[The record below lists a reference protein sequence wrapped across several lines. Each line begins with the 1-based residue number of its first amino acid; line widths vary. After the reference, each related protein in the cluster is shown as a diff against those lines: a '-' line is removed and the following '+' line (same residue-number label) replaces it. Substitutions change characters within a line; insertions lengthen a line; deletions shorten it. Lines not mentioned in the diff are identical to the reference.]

1 MINIFKKNYYSRIFK
16 KIVVFI
22 IFLLFMTLFFKLIDF
37 TISVNSSSISNWI
50 ITLNFEEPGGANT
63 DIIFGEKLEASDD
76 QDDNDLPLPPSSF
89 PPYISSWFDAGLAD
103 PYDKLLKDI
112 RKYPDDYKIWN
123 LYVQWIPSD
132 YASSTDITI
141 SWNNS
146 ELYNSEYDYMV
157 LYDFDS
163 TIVVANMLIIDSY
176 SFNSLAMIP
185 HHFQVIC
192 NSSSSSGNNPPYI
205 PSNPFPINGTT
216 EVNISTNLDWI
227 GGDPDQ
233 NDLVTYD
240 VYFGTTNNPQKIISN
255 QSATTYNPASL
266 NYNKT
271 YYWKIIAWDDKGSWS
286 EGPLW
291 HFTTKTQTSI
301 QINKPPIADANGP
314 YTGLVNQNITFN
326 ASGSYDIDGTITKY
340 NWNFG
345 DGTTSNI
352 KNPIHAYK
360 INGTYIVI
368 LEVTDNNSLTD
379 KDVTTTYIFTTD
391 SDQDGWGDDEE
402 HKYGTNPNDPLDFP
416 LDTDNDHIPDSED
429 TDDDNDGLL
438 DVLEEK
444 LGSDSKNKLDVKNVI
459 INGITHFLIDTNKDD
474 KIDLFY
480 NSTSGK
486 TTNIYY
492 TNKNQYL
499 IDEDG
504 DGKWD
509 YIYDSTGSLIKY
521 TKEEKNTIFEL
532 PFIIY
537 PLVIMFLIGITIF
550 ILKLFFT
557 KKS

>member
-1 MINIFKKNYYSRIFK
+1 MINIFNKNYYSRFFK
-16 KIVVFI
+16 KIAVFI
-22 IFLLFMTLFFKLIDF
+22 IFLLFTALFFKSINF
-37 TISVNSSSISNWI
+37 TISVNSLSTSEWN
-50 ITLNFEEPGGANT
+50 ITLYFEEPGGANT
-63 DIIFGEKLEASDD
+63 DSIFGEKLEASDNLD
-76 QDDNDLPLPPSSF
+76 NNDLPLPPSPF
-89 PPYISSWFDAGLAD
+89 PPYISSWFDAGLSS

-163 TIVVANMLIIDSY
+163 VTVVANMLIIDSY

-185 HHFQVIC
+185 HHFQIIC
-192 NSSSSSGNNPPYI
+192 NSSISSTNNPPYI
-205 PSNPFPINGTT
+205 PSNPFPINGST
-216 EVNISTNLDWI
+216 EVNIFTNLDWI
-227 GGDPDQ
+227 GSDPDQ

-255 QSATTYNPASL
+255 QSATAYNPGSL

-271 YYWKIIAWDDKGSWS
+271 YYWKIIAWDNKGSWS

-291 HFTTKTQTSI
+291 LFTTEINTSTL
-301 QINKPPIADANGP
+301 INKHPVADANGP
-314 YTGLVNQNITFN
+314 YIGLVNQNLTFN
-326 ASGSYDIDGTITKY
+326 ASGSYDLDGTITKY

-352 KNPIHAYK
+352 KNPVHAYK
-360 INGTYIVI
+360 INGTYLVI

-379 KDVTTTYIFTTD
+379 IDETTAYIFSTD
-391 SDQDGWGDDEE
+391 SDKDGWSDDEE

-416 LDTDNDHIPDSED
+416 IDTDNDHIPDSED
-429 TDDDNDGLL
+429 TDDDNDGLI
-438 DVLEEK
+438 DIIEEN
-444 LGSDSKNKLDVKNVI
+444 LSSNSKNKSDVKNVI
-459 INGITHFLIDTNKDD
+459 INGITHFLIDTNKDE

-492 TNKNQYL
+492 TDKNQYL

-504 DGKWD
+504 DGEWD
-509 YIYDSTGSLIKY
+509 YIYDSTGALIKY
-521 TKEEKNTIFEL
+521 TKEEKNTIFEF

-537 PLVIMFLIGITIF
+537 PLVIMFLIGITFF

>member
-1 MINIFKKNYYSRIFK
+1 MINIFNKNYYSRFFK
-16 KIVVFI
+16 KIAVFI
-22 IFLLFMTLFFKLIDF
+22 IFLLFTALFFKSINF
-37 TISVNSSSISNWI
+37 TISVNSLSTSEWN
-50 ITLNFEEPGGANT
+50 ITLYFEEPGGANT
-63 DIIFGEKLEASDD
+63 DSIFGEKLEASDNLD
-76 QDDNDLPLPPSSF
+76 NNDLPLPPSPF
-89 PPYISSWFDAGLAD
+89 PPYISSWFDAGLSS

-163 TIVVANMLIIDSY
+163 VTVVANMLIIDSY

-185 HHFQVIC
+185 HHFQIIC
-192 NSSSSSGNNPPYI
+192 NSSISSTNNPPYI
-205 PSNPFPINGTT
+205 PSNPFPINGST
-216 EVNISTNLDWI
+216 EVNIFTNLDWI
-227 GGDPDQ
+227 GSDPDQ

-255 QSATTYNPASL
+255 QSATAYNPGSL

-271 YYWKIIAWDDKGSWS
+271 YYWKIIAWDNKGSWS

-291 HFTTKTQTSI
+291 LFTTEINTSTL
-301 QINKPPIADANGP
+301 INKHPVADANGP
-314 YTGLVNQNITFN
+314 YIGLVNQNITFN
-326 ASGSYDIDGTITKY
+326 ASGSYDLDGTITKY

-352 KNPIHAYK
+352 KNPVHAYK
-360 INGTYIVI
+360 INGTYLVI

-379 KDVTTTYIFTTD
+379 IDETTAYIFSTD
-391 SDQDGWGDDEE
+391 SDKDGWSDDEE

-416 LDTDNDHIPDSED
+416 IDTDNDHIPDSED
-429 TDDDNDGLL
+429 TDDDNDGLI
-438 DVLEEK
+438 DIIEEN
-444 LGSDSKNKLDVKNVI
+444 LSSNSKNKSDVKNVI
-459 INGITHFLIDTNKDD
+459 INGITHFLIDTNKDE

-492 TNKNQYL
+492 TDKNQYL

-504 DGKWD
+504 DGEWD
-509 YIYDSTGSLIKY
+509 YIYDSTGALIKY
-521 TKEEKNTIFEL
+521 TKEEKNTIFEF

-537 PLVIMFLIGITIF
+537 PLVIMFLIGITFF